1 MILRTL
7 RNCLG
12 LLVLPIMAACS
23 GNQTQRTVVYE
34 NTVHHWRIEHVVE
47 ENFPAGSHQYYQV
60 FLNERPLILPANAF
74 NDERDIRVFLAAG
87 GFDIGH
93 WRNDSIVVTFE
104 NIQAR
109 GGSTQ
114 RLIRSVMITPQLNE
128 REVALTDLLTQQQVL
143 VDRVEAPAKDAGSK
157 P

>member
-34 NTVHHWRIEHVVE
+34 NTVHHWRIEHVVQ

-74 NDERDIRVFLAAG
+74 NDERDIQRFLAAG
-87 GFDIGH
+87 GFDIGD
-93 WRNDSIVVTFE
+93 WRNDSVVVTFE
-104 NIQAR
+104 NIQVR
-109 GGSTQ
+109 EGKTYH
-114 RLIRSVMITPQLNE
+114 LIRSVMITPQLNE

-143 VDRVEAPAKDAGSK
+143 VDRVEAPAKGADSK